1 MHPNFIAKNNMAV
14 VLSHLL
20 LKTIKSKALEN
31 SAWFNGRNIKKTFHN
46 QKELETI
53 WRIVEGKNLPEYVK
67 SMVDASELIEK
78 VFENLAEASMKGE
91 EVESIYIGMLMN
103 GVKMAES
110 MKGDKPEGEV
120 PSKAELEAKIKEL
133 EGK

>member
-1 MHPNFIAKNNMAV
+1 MSPEFVAKNNMAV

-46 QKELETI
+46 QKELEAI
-53 WRIVEGKNLPEYVK
+53 WRIVERRNKSKYVK

-91 EVESIYIGMLMN
+91 EIEAVYIGMLMG
-103 GVKMAES
+103 GVEMAES
-110 MKGDKPEGEV
+110 MKGNKPEGEV
-120 PSKAELEAKIKEL
+120 PSKTELEAKIKEL